1 MPPPRK
7 RSRLTRHIRTFSG
20 FKFYLGYLDISVILN
35 LFQNPVTKKLE
46 GKRIHSVQNNR
57 NGGNA
62 SLIPPYILTG
72 GEKPGNQVVY
82 SNVITHLLRNLEYVL
97 KRSRN
102 MCAMTGLK
110 IQSLTLWEKGVRRAG
125 EGFVECQSN
134 VLHEIDCHPELVS
147 GAHKSLK
154 RRGQSSVYKML
165 KQVQHDINF
174 LKRTYSHIN
183 LFSYSPHKKTAF
195 TLAEVLITL
204 GIIGIVAA
212 LTMPA
217 VINNTQDIEFK
228 SMFKKQYSTIS
239 QAFQRVYFDLGYEI
253 DTSDWTQMPDYICA
267 LADVL
272 KVAESGLN
280 CEKLKSLSGNY
291 TNGETHFSEAI
302 KNKNVEWLAD
312 GEWFTKQ
319 KQYLALNPGYK
330 NLTFIMPDG
339 AMINFN
345 CFRQIFVD
353 VNGTKKPNVVGRDI
367 FYFVLPPKS
376 TTPNFFATNNAYTD
390 VNGCSGA
397 NFTTNITKDNYE
409 EDCKNGSGWG
419 CSPLYILD

>member
-7 RSRLTRHIRTFSG
+7 RSRLTRHIRAFSG

-183 LFSYSPHKKTAF
+183 LFSYSPHKKAAF

-204 GIIGIVAA
+204 GIIGVVAA
-212 LTMPA
+212 LTMPTLIA
-217 VINNTQDIEFK
+217 
-228 SMFKKQYSTIS
+228 
-239 QAFQRVYFDLGYEI
+239 
-253 DTSDWTQMPDYICA
+253 
-267 LADVL
+267 
-272 KVAESGLN
+272 
-280 CEKLKSLSGNY
+280 NY
-291 TNGETHFSEAI
+291 
-302 KNKNVEWLAD
+302 KNKVLVNQAKNSFSLLSNALTMVKLHNGYDTYEDFMQKDLTNYEVLQILTKELKTVKICQLAKNGCITWKTKYNKKTYDNGTTKYYDMRNSSAAVLAD
-312 GEWFTKQ
+312 GSVIVIQNFTNQRQSGCKWIHVVEE
-319 KQYLALNPGYK
+319 KDEAGNPIKDENG
-330 NLTFIMPDG
+330 NTITQETVDNRCG
-339 AMINFN
+339 AIK
-345 CFRQIFVD
+345 VD
-353 VNGTKKPNVVGRDI
+353 VNGAKGPNQLGADTFDLSI
-367 FYFVLPPKS
+367 YPDSLQA
-376 TTPNFFATNNAYTD
+376 NYYT
-390 VNGCSGA
+390 
-397 NFTTNITKDNYE
+397 F
-409 EDCKNGSGWG
+409 
-419 CSPLYILD
+419 LYNDILDYENYKEGETYE

>member
-1 MPPPRK
+1 M
-7 RSRLTRHIRTFSG
+7 
-20 FKFYLGYLDISVILN
+20 
-35 LFQNPVTKKLE
+35 FQNPVTKILE
-46 GKRIHSVQNNR
+46 GKRIQTVQNNR

-62 SLIPPYILTG
+62 SLIPPNVLTG

-147 GAHKSLK
+147 GAHKLLK

-183 LFSYSPHKKTAF
+183 LFSYSPHKKAAF

-212 LTMPA
+212 MTMPTLIA
-217 VINNTQDIEFK
+217 NYKNKVLVNQAKNSYSLLSNALMLSKSRNGYDSYGDLFNSAHTNDEIIDILSKDLKMVKICKENQGGCWKWKTKYSKKTYKNGKTVYNDYSTRSSAILSDGSVVMLNTFNHNGDCNWVHSYNKVDDKGNPVKDGNGNNIVINN
-228 SMFKKQYSTIS
+228 
-239 QAFQRVYFDLGYEI
+239 
-253 DTSDWTQMPDYICA
+253 P
-267 LADVL
+267 
-272 KVAESGLN
+272 
-280 CEKLKSLSGNY
+280 
-291 TNGETHFSEAI
+291 ETRCGHI
-302 KNKNVEWLAD
+302 
-312 GEWFTKQ
+312 
-319 KQYLALNPGYK
+319 
-330 NLTFIMPDG
+330 I
-339 AMINFN
+339 I
-345 CFRQIFVD
+345 D
-353 VNGTKKPNVVGRDI
+353 VNGAKGPNQLDADTWDIGVYPQYIGTK
-367 FYFVLPPKS
+367 
-376 TTPNFFATNNAYTD
+376 
-390 VNGCSGA
+390 GA
-397 NFTTNITKDNYE
+397 LKFLNSDKLEYENYQEGE
-409 EDCKNGSGWG
+409 E
-419 CSPLYILD
+419 